1 VRRSAAKAIGKL
13 RIRQAVDQ
21 LAAGLKDREA
31 SMRIECLKAL
41 VALEA
46 PQQEQAIKLALADRE
61 KSVRVAGL
69 NLLENM
75 AIPKS
80 VMVELLTN
88 VIATKTTEEKQAAI
102 VTMGK
107 IPLENSQA
115 AFVSLLDQMK

>member
-1 VRRSAAKAIGKL
+1 
-13 RIRQAVDQ
+13 
-21 LAAGLKDREA
+21 
-31 SMRIECLKAL
+31 
-41 VALEA
+41 
-46 PQQEQAIKLALADRE
+46 
-61 KSVRVAGL
+61 
-69 NLLENM
+69 M

-115 AFVSLLDQMK
+115 AFVSLLDQMKNGRLNPDVYLELGEAIDSTHSEALKARYAAISQHFSSDELLASYASSLQGGDPDRGRRIFF